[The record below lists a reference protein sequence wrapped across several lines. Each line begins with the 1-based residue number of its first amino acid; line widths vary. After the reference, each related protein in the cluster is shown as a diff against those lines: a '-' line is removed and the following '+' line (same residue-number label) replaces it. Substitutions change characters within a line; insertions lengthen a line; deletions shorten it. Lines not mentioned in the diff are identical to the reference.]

1 MPSAVAVRFVL
12 AVRDLRAATDY
23 YMHVLGMQR
32 DFGDESDGWSFL
44 SRGAFRVMLGHCADE
59 RPASELGNHSY
70 FAYVTLDDVDAFHG
84 EITAR
89 GARPSAPPITKPWGM
104 REFALETPEG
114 HRLTFGTEVGRG

>member
-1 MPSAVAVRFVL
+1 MAQPVAVRFVL

-23 YMHVLGMQR
+23 YMQVLGLTR

-44 SRGAFRVMLGHCADE
+44 SRGAFRVMLGHCADAT
-59 RPASELGNHSY
+59 PARELGDHSY
-70 FAYVTLDDVDAFHG
+70 YAYVTLDDVDAFHA

-89 GARPSAPPITKPWGM
+89 GARPKAPPMTKPWGM

-114 HRLTFGTEVGRG
+114 HRLTFGTEVG